1 MSDLSLLIFGIVVFG
16 LMLTGVVMTILEFR
30 QLSRENPPGVDQGPD
45 NGGSDR

>member
-1 MSDLSLLIFGIVVFG
+1 MSDFSLLIFGIVVFG

-30 QLSRENPPGVDQGPD
+30 QLSRENPPEVDQRPD